1 MMPSKPRARR
11 AVKRAA
17 LVVTAVLLVQPCWSA
32 ALPGSELSPPQT
44 AGVPIPRGQ
53 IDKAISKLDALAKAL
68 MKRSGI
74 PGMAIAV
81 VKNGKTVYAKG
92 FGVRKVGEDKPV
104 DADTVFQIASLSKS
118 LAATVVAHQVGT
130 GVVKWNTP
138 LTDQLAWF
146 ALDDAWVSKH
156 VTIGDMFAHR
166 SGLPDHAG
174 DDLED
179 LGYDRRQVLERLRFA
194 PLQPFRSTYA
204 YTNFGLTAA
213 AEAVATASG
222 TDWATLSETVLY
234 KPLGMATTSSRF
246 ADFMKQDNRA
256 AGHALIGGSYV
267 AKYQRR
273 PDVQSPAG
281 GVSSTVRDL
290 ARWMAMVLQQG
301 SYEGREIVA
310 KDALLQATTA
320 QIVSTPSFAV
330 DARPSFYG
338 YGFGVGVSP
347 AGRVTLSHSG
357 AFAMGAGTH
366 YLMIPSA
373 GVGIVVLTNASPI
386 GVAET
391 LGAEFADLVQF
402 GASTRDWFPAYKGLL
417 APTTKPFGTLVGK
430 AAPASPAPAQALSAY
445 AGVYDNDFYGD
456 AVVEQGDKGL
466 TLKMGPSAVSYGL
479 DHWDGNEFV
488 FRPSSENAPDGSI
501 SAATF
506 AGDQAS
512 QAKNWPAKTLTIEL
526 LNENGIGVFTR
537 R

>member
-1 MMPSKPRARR
+1 MMPLSKLLAGR

-17 LVVTAVLLVQPCWSA
+17 LVVMAALLAQPCWPA
-32 ALPGSELSPPQT
+32 ALPGSDLSPPQT

-53 IDKAISKLDALAKAL
+53 VDKAITKLDELARALL
-68 MKRSGI
+68 KRSGI
-74 PGMAIAV
+74 PGMAVAV
-81 VKNGKTVYAKG
+81 VKDGKTVYAKG
-92 FGVRKVGEDKPV
+92 FGVRKVGENKLV

-118 LAATVVAHQVGT
+118 IAATVVARQVGA
-130 GVVKWNTP
+130 GIVKWTMP
-138 LTDQLAWF
+138 LVDQLPWF
-146 ALDDAWVSKH
+146 ALDDAWVSRH

-194 PLQPFRSTYA
+194 PLHPFRSTYA

-222 TDWATLSETVLY
+222 ADWATLSETVLY
-234 KPLGMATTSSRF
+234 KPLGMAATSSRF
-246 ADFMKQDNRA
+246 ADFMKQGNRA
-256 AGHALIGGSYV
+256 VGHVLVGGSYV

-273 PDVQSPAG
+273 PDAQSPAG

-290 ARWMAMVLQQG
+290 AKWMAMVLGQG
-301 SYEGREIVA
+301 RYEGREIIA
-310 KDALLQATTA
+310 KDALLAATTA

-330 DARPSFYG
+330 DARPGFYG
-338 YGFGVGVSP
+338 YGFGVGISP
-347 AGRVTLSHSG
+347 AGRMTLNHSG

-366 YLMIPSA
+366 YLMIPSV

-402 GASTRDWFPAYKGLL
+402 GTVTRDWYPAYKGLL
-417 APTTKPFGTLVGK
+417 APTTKPFGALVGK
-430 AAPASPAPAQALSAY
+430 GPPGHPAPGQALSVY
-445 AGVYDNDFYGD
+445 AGVYANDYYGD
-456 AVVEQGDKGL
+456 AVVERGDKGL
-466 TLKMGPSAVSYGL
+466 TLKLGPSGVSYAL

-488 FRPSSENAPDGSI
+488 FKPSSENAPDGSI
-501 SAATF
+501 SAASF
-506 AGDQAS
+506 AVGPAGQS
-512 QAKNWPAKTLTIEL
+512 QTLTIEL
-526 LNENGIGVFTR
+526 FNESGIGVFKR

>member
-1 MMPSKPRARR
+1 MMSLPKQPTS
-11 AVKRAA
+11 RAA
-17 LVVTAVLLVQPCWSA
+17 VGAMLVAAVLVAGLAHAA

-53 IDKAISKLDALAKAL
+53 VDKAIAKLDALAKAL
-68 MKRSGI
+68 LKRSGI
-74 PGMAIAV
+74 PGMAVAV
-81 VKNGKTVYAKG
+81 VKDGKTVYAKG
-92 FGVRKVGEDKPV
+92 FGIRKVGENKPV

-118 LAATVVAHQVGT
+118 ISATVVARQVGA

-138 LTDQLAWF
+138 VIDHLPWF
-146 ALDDAWVSKH
+146 ALADDWVSKH

-166 SGLPDHAG
+166 SGLPDHGG

-179 LGYDRRQVLERLRFA
+179 MGYDRRQVLERLRFA

-222 TDWATLSETVLY
+222 SDWATLAETVLY
-234 KPLGMATTSSRF
+234 KPLGMAATSSRF
-246 ADFMKQDNRA
+246 ADFIKQDNRA
-256 AGHALIGGSYV
+256 VGHVPVGGSYV

-273 PDVQSPAG
+273 PDAQSPAG

-290 ARWMAMVLQQG
+290 AKWMAMVLGQG
-301 SYEGREIVA
+301 RYEGREIIA

-357 AFAMGAGTH
+357 AFALGAGTH

-373 GVGIVVLTNASPI
+373 GVGIVILTNAWPI

-402 GASTRDWFPAYKGLL
+402 GAITRDWFPAYQGLL
-417 APTTKPFGTLVGK
+417 APTTKPFGALVGK
-430 AAPASPAPAQALSAY
+430 TAPANPAPAQALAAY
-445 AGVYDNDFYGD
+445 AGVYANDYYGD
-456 AVVEQGDKGL
+456 AVVEQSDKGL
-466 TLKMGPSAVSYGL
+466 TLKMGPSGVSYAL

-488 FRPSSENAPDGSI
+488 FKPSSENAPDGSI

-506 AGDQAS
+506 AIDGAT
-512 QAKNWPAKTLTIEL
+512 PAKTLTIEL
-526 LNENGIGVFTR
+526 LNEHGVGVFTR

>member
-1 MMPSKPRARR
+1 MMPLSKLLARR

-17 LVVTAVLLVQPCWSA
+17 LVVTAALFVQPCWSA

-53 IDKAISKLDALAKAL
+53 VDKAISKLDALATAL

-74 PGMAIAV
+74 PGMAVAV
-81 VKNGKTVYAKG
+81 VKDGKTVYAKG
-92 FGVRKVGEDKPV
+92 FGVRKIGENKPI

-118 LAATVVAHQVGT
+118 LAATVVAHQVGA
-130 GVVKWNTP
+130 GVVKWTTP
-138 LTDQLAWF
+138 IADQLAWF
-146 ALDDAWVSKH
+146 TLGDPWVSKH
-156 VTIGDMFAHR
+156 VTVADMFAHR

-213 AEAVATASG
+213 ADAVAAASG
-222 TDWATLSETVLY
+222 SDWATLSETVLY
-234 KPLGMATTSSRF
+234 KPLGMAATSSRF

-256 AGHALIGGSYV
+256 VGHALIDGSYV

-273 PDVQSPAG
+273 PDAQSPAG

-320 QIVSTPSFAV
+320 RIVSTPSFAV
-330 DARPSFYG
+330 DARASFYG

-347 AGRVTLSHSG
+347 AGRVTLNHSG

-373 GVGIVVLTNASPI
+373 GVGIVILTNAWPI

-402 GASTRDWFPAYKGLL
+402 GVITRDWFPAYQGLL
-417 APTTKPFGTLVGK
+417 APTTKPFGSLVGK
-430 AAPASPAPAQALSAY
+430 AAPASPSPAQAPSAY
-445 AGVYDNDFYGD
+445 AGVYANDYYGD
-456 AVVEQGDKGL
+456 VIVEQADKGL
-466 TLKMGPSAVSYGL
+466 ILKMGPSAVSYAL
-479 DHWDGNEFV
+479 EHWDDNAFV

-501 SAATF
+501 SAAAF
-506 AGDQAS
+506 AIDPAGS
-512 QAKNWPAKTLTIEL
+512 AKTLTIEL
-526 LNENGIGVFTR
+526 FNENGIGVFTR

>member
-1 MMPSKPRARR
+1 MMSLSKPRLGQ
-11 AVKRAA
+11 AVKCSA
-17 LVVTAVLLVQPCWSA
+17 LVVTAALFVQPCGAA
-32 ALPGSELSPPQT
+32 ALPSSDLSPPQT
-44 AGVPIPRGQ
+44 AGVSIPRGQ
-53 IDKAISKLDALAKAL
+53 VDKAIAKLDALAKVL

-74 PGMAIAV
+74 PGMAVAV
-81 VKNGKTVYAKG
+81 VKDGKTVYAKG
-92 FGVRKVGEDKPV
+92 FGVRKVGENKPV

-118 LAATVVAHQVGT
+118 LAATVVARQVGA
-130 GVVKWNTP
+130 GIVKWNTP
-138 LTDQLAWF
+138 VADHLPWF

-166 SGLPDHAG
+166 SGLPDHVG

-179 LGYDRRQVLERLRFA
+179 MGYDRRQVLERLRFA

-204 YTNFGLTAA
+204 YTNYGLTAA

-222 TDWATLSETVLY
+222 SDWATLSETVLY
-234 KPLGMATTSSRF
+234 KPLGMAATSSRF

-256 AGHALIGGSYV
+256 VGHVLVGGSYV
-267 AKYQRR
+267 AKYQRK
-273 PDVQSPAG
+273 PDAQSPAG

-290 ARWMAMVLQQG
+290 ARWMAMLLGQG
-301 SYEGREIVA
+301 RYEGREIIA

-320 QIVSTPSFAV
+320 KIVSTPSFAV
-330 DARPSFYG
+330 DARASFYG

-357 AFAMGAGTH
+357 AFALGAGTH

-373 GVGIVVLTNASPI
+373 GVGIVILTNAWPI

-391 LGAEFADLVQF
+391 LGAEFADLAQF
-402 GASTRDWFPAYKGLL
+402 GAITRDWFPAYKGLL
-417 APTTKPFGTLVGK
+417 APTTKPFGALVGK
-430 AAPASPAPAQALSAY
+430 AAPGSPAPAQELATY
-445 AGVYDNDFYGD
+445 AGVYANDFYGD
-456 AVVEQGDKGL
+456 AVVEQSDKGL
-466 TLKMGPSAVSYGL
+466 TLKMGPSAVSYAL

-488 FRPSSENAPDGSI
+488 FKPSSENAPDGSI

-506 AGDQAS
+506 AVDGATS
-512 QAKNWPAKTLTIEL
+512 AKTLTIEL

>member
-1 MMPSKPRARR
+1 MMPLSKLPVRR
-11 AVKRAA
+11 GVKCAA
-17 LVVTAVLLVQPCWSA
+17 LVVTLALLAQPCWPA
-32 ALPGSELSPPQT
+32 ALPGSDLSPPQT

-53 IDKAISKLDALAKAL
+53 VDKAVAKLDALARAL
-68 MKRSGI
+68 LKRSGI
-74 PGMAIAV
+74 PGMAVAV
-81 VKNGKTVYAKG
+81 VKDGKTVYAKG
-92 FGVRKVGEDKPV
+92 FGIRKVGETRLV

-118 LAATVVAHQVGT
+118 ISATVVARQVGA

-138 LTDQLAWF
+138 VVGHLPWF
-146 ALDDAWVSKH
+146 ALADDWVSKH

-166 SGLPDHAG
+166 SGLPDHSG

-179 LGYDRRQVLERLRFA
+179 MGYDRRQVLERLRFA

-213 AEAVATASG
+213 AEAVAAASG
-222 TDWATLSETVLY
+222 TDWATLAETVLY
-234 KPLGMATTSSRF
+234 KPLGMAATSSRF
-246 ADFMKQDNRA
+246 DDFIKQDNRA
-256 AGHALIGGSYV
+256 GGHVLVGGSYV
-267 AKYQRR
+267 PKYQRR
-273 PDVQSPAG
+273 PDAQSPAG

-290 ARWMAMVLQQG
+290 AKWMAMVLGQG
-301 SYEGREIVA
+301 RYEGREIIA
-310 KDALLQATTA
+310 EDALLQAMTA

-330 DARPSFYG
+330 DARASFYG

-357 AFAMGAGTH
+357 AFALGAGTH

-373 GVGIVVLTNASPI
+373 GVGIVILTNAWPI

-402 GASTRDWFPAYKGLL
+402 GAITRDWFPAYQRLL

-430 AAPASPAPAQALSAY
+430 AAPAGPAPAQTLSAY
-445 AGVYDNDFYGD
+445 AGVYANDYYGD
-456 AVVEQGDKGL
+456 VVVEQSDRGL
-466 TLKMGPSAVSYGL
+466 ILKMGPSGVSYAL

-488 FRPSSENAPDGSI
+488 FKPSSENAPDGSI

-506 AGDQAS
+506 AIDGAT
-512 QAKNWPAKTLTIEL
+512 PARTLTIEL
-526 LNENGIGVFTR
+526 LNENGIGVFAR